1 MNNEFY
7 LEDAIDV
14 IEEVLASGGVF
25 KMNPKGISMLPLIVQ
40 GRDSVVLR
48 RDENRAYK
56 RNDILFYRRD
66 NGQFVLHRL
75 MKIEDDGTY
84 TMCGDNQI
92 YLEKGIRRDQIIA
105 HVEELYRKGKHV
117 NYRGLRYRAYLLIWC
132 CMPIRKFTRLPKR
145 FISKIKRIFS
155 KKRKNS

>member
-25 KMNPKGISMLPLIVQ
+25 KMNPKGSSMLPLIVQ

-48 RDENRAYK
+48 RDDNRAPQK
-56 RNDILFYRRD
+56 NDMLFYRRD

-92 YLEKGIRRDQIIA
+92 YLEKGIRKDQIIA
-105 HVEELYRKGKHV
+105 YVEQLYRKDKLV
-117 NYRGLRYRAYLLIWC
+117 NYNGIGYRAYLFIWGS
-132 CMPIRKFTRLPKR
+132 ISVRKLSRLPQRCVLKLR
-145 FISKIKRIFS
+145 RIFS
-155 KKRKNS
+155 KK